1 MAVTR
6 GVGLEGVIEVTCG
19 VGLAGGVVVSGAVAV
34 TRGLGLAGCGVVSG
48 GVVMSD
54 WVMVTRGFVVWSR
67 NGVTRGVGMTRG
79 VRSGAVV
86 VSGGVALTSWVGVT
100 MGVGA
105 DRGNHLSQLE
115 ETVVNTTPAS
125 PRTATMI

>member
-1 MAVTR
+1 M
-6 GVGLEGVIEVTCG
+6 
-19 VGLAGGVVVSGAVAV
+19 
-34 TRGLGLAGCGVVSG
+34 VSG

-67 NGVTRGVGMTRG
+67 KGVTRGVGMTRG
-79 VRSGAVV
+79 VGSCGVV
-86 VSGGVALTSWVGVT
+86 VSDGVVMSGGVALTSWVGVT
-100 MGVGA
+100 IGVGA

-115 ETVVNTTPAS
+115 ETVVTTMPVN